1 MAVKIR
7 LARKGRK
14 KLAYY
19 HIVVAD
25 SRSPRDGRY
34 IEKIGKYNPL
44 TNPATIELDFDKAL
58 GWLQNGALPTET
70 CRAILSYKGVLIK
83 KHLLEGVRKG
93 AFDDAEATKRFE
105 EWMKQNEA
113 KIEAKRSGL
122 EKSRDDKLVEMLAAE
137 KKISEAREAK
147 LAKKQ
152 ADLAAREE
160 AASKQETADEKAPP
174 AEETTDAAAEAIT
187 ETETTDAAAEAITE
201 METTDA
207 EDEAA
212 TEVETT
218 DTPSED
224 VEETT
229 DTPAEA
235 EPEAQEK
242 PAEPEAEVTD
252 VQDETETA
260 DAPSDDD
267 TGNEQPADEKSS
279 ETAADEKS
287 RE

>member
-44 TNPATIELDFDKAL
+44 TDPATIELDFDKAL

-137 KKISEAREAK
+137 KKISEARAAR
-147 LAKKQ
+147 LTKKQ
-152 ADLAAREE
+152 ADLAARAE
-160 AASKQETADEKAPP
+160 AASKQ
-174 AEETTDAAAEAIT
+174 ETTDAAAEAIT
-187 ETETTDAAAEAITE
+187 ETETTDTAAETITE
-201 METTDA
+201 MKTTDA

-252 VQDETETA
+252 VQDETDTA
-260 DAPSDDD
+260 DAPTDDD
-267 TGNEQPADEKSS
+267 TGNERPADEKSS
-279 ETAADEKS
+279 ETTADEKS

>member
-58 GWLQNGALPTET
+58 GWLHNGALPTET

-83 KHLLEGVRKG
+83 KHLLEGVKKG
-93 AFDDAEATKRFE
+93 AFDDAEATRRFE

-113 KIEAKRSGL
+113 KIEAKKSGL
-122 EKSRDDKLVEMLAAE
+122 EKSKDDDLEKKLAAE
-137 KKISEAREAK
+137 KKINEARAAK

-152 ADLAAREE
+152 ADLAAKAE
-160 AASKQETADEKAPP
+160 AANQPEAP
-174 AEETTDAAAEAIT
+174 AEETAPAAEAPV
-187 ETETTDAAAEAITE
+187 EEAAPAAEA
-201 METTDA
+201 
-207 EDEAA
+207 
-212 TEVETT
+212 
-218 DTPSED
+218 
-224 VEETT
+224 
-229 DTPAEA
+229 
-235 EPEAQEK
+235 PEA
-242 PAEPEAEVTD
+242 PEAE
-252 VQDETETA
+252 
-260 DAPSDDD
+260 APAS
-267 TGNEQPADEKSS
+267 EPAS
-279 ETAADEKS
+279 EDKPVE
-287 RE
+287 

>member
-83 KHLLEGVRKG
+83 KHLLEGVKKG
-93 AFDDAEATKRFE
+93 AFDEAEATKRFE

-113 KIEAKRSGL
+113 KIDAKKSGL
-122 EKSRDDKLVEMLAAE
+122 EKSKDDDTSSRLAAE
-137 KKISEAREAK
+137 KKVNEARAAK
-147 LAKKQ
+147 VAKKQ
-152 ADLAAREE
+152 AVLAAKE
-160 AASKQETADEKAPP
+160 AAANEPEAPVEEPATETEVTDAPV
-174 AEETTDAAAEAIT
+174 AEETA
-187 ETETTDAAAEAITE
+187 
-201 METTDA
+201 
-207 EDEAA
+207 
-212 TEVETT
+212 
-218 DTPSED
+218 
-224 VEETT
+224 
-229 DTPAEA
+229 
-235 EPEAQEK
+235 
-242 PAEPEAEVTD
+242 
-252 VQDETETA
+252 
-260 DAPSDDD
+260 
-267 TGNEQPADEKSS
+267 S
-279 ETAADEKS
+279 ETASEIVG
-287 RE
+287 EENPQE